1 MKLTKLMLSA
11 CVAALALLSCQKEDG
26 PSVPVEAK
34 VKSVDVSI
42 ANMILTKSESA
53 TIAKGTKVNL
63 KNFKIFLTDNNYS
76 KVYEAFGTDGT
87 TAAKTFFTSAEYDI
101 TDADAKAS
109 FHFVDPACTRVV
121 VVANMGD
128 IAWDKIDD
136 KILIGAQQNA
146 SELALYGYSD
156 LVSAGSFHNETKDN
170 VTYQLPVYKAKV
182 TVKPRVSRFEM
193 DGFYVNFKSDPTYS
207 SIKFKQ
213 IAVQNYYP
221 ETQFNTGNESGSLV
235 QHVTNFADQASTF
248 AWLHNG
254 VKDWYRDVFASPV
267 EVTPAAP
274 SGQAISGA
282 NNCYAYHFFSGDA
295 VPVIMIDLEA
305 DGLPA
310 YLYSKTIKLT
320 DGTPIEKIEEGHIY
334 RMNAAGSV
342 DTGGDGDI
350 VIDEDDIDP
359 ADRCIDITVDVMAWE
374 VILVT
379 PEF

>member
-1 MKLTKLMLSA
+1 
-11 CVAALALLSCQKEDG
+11 
-26 PSVPVEAK
+26 
-34 VKSVDVSI
+34 
-42 ANMILTKSESA
+42 
-53 TIAKGTKVNL
+53 
-63 KNFKIFLTDNNYS
+63 
-76 KVYEAFGTDGT
+76 
-87 TAAKTFFTSAEYDI
+87 
-101 TDADAKAS
+101 
-109 FHFVDPACTRVV
+109 
-121 VVANMGD
+121 
-128 IAWDKIDD
+128 
-136 KILIGAQQNA
+136 
-146 SELALYGYSD
+146 
-156 LVSAGSFHNETKDN
+156 
-170 VTYQLPVYKAKV
+170 
-182 TVKPRVSRFEM
+182 M
-193 DGFYVNFKSDPTYS
+193 DGFYVNFKSNPTYS

-221 ETQFNTGNESGSLV
+221 ETQLNTGNESGDLV
-235 QHVTNFADQASTF
+235 QHVANFADQSATF
-248 AWLHNG
+248 TWLHNG

-310 YLYSKTIKLT
+310 YLYSKTIKLAN
-320 DGTPIEKIEEGHIY
+320 GTPIEKIEEGHIY

>member
-11 CVAALALLSCQKEDG
+11 CVAALALVSCQKEEG
-26 PSVPVEAK
+26 PSVPVETK

-53 TIAKGTKVNL
+53 AVAKGTKVNL
-63 KNFKIFLTDNNYS
+63 KNFKIFLTDNAYS
-76 KVYEAFGTDGT
+76 KVYDAYASDGA
-87 TAAKTFFTSAEYDI
+87 TAAKSYFTADEYDI
-101 TDADAKAS
+101 TDTDAKAS

-128 IAWDKIDD
+128 IAWNNIDD
-136 KILIGAQQNA
+136 KLLIGGQQDV

-156 LVSAGSFHNETKDN
+156 LVSAGSFHNETKDD
-170 VTYQLPVYKAKV
+170 VTYQLPVYKANV

-193 DGFYVNFKSDPTYS
+193 DGFYVNFKSDPAYS

-221 ETQFNTGNESGSLV
+221 ETQLNTGNESGSLV
-235 QHVTNFADQASTF
+235 NHITNFADQGSTF
-248 AWLHNG
+248 TWLHNG
-254 VKDWYRDVFASPV
+254 EKDWYRNVFASAV

-274 SGQAISGA
+274 SAQAISGA
-282 NNCYAYHFFSGDA
+282 DKCYAYHFFSGDA
-295 VPVIMIDLEA
+295 VPVIVIDLEA

-310 YLYSKTIKLT
+310 YLYSKNIKDT
-320 DGTPIEKIEEGHIY
+320 EGKPITEIKEGYIY
-334 RMNAAGSV
+334 RMNAAGNV
-342 DTGGDGDI
+342 DNGGDGDI
-350 VIDEDDIDP
+350 VVDEDDIDP
-359 ADRCIDITVDVMAWE
+359 ADRCLDITVDVMSWE
-374 VILVT
+374 VVLVA